1 MKMLLV
7 RSAVFLLTL
16 DATVLM
22 AESFVTGR
30 QPQHRC
36 PASLSSSSSPLSD
49 GEDSSSS
56 SQPEDE
62 FDVEDAR
69 RRLESLVSKDDN
81 SKLKESEAS
90 TVKKTKPAKKPCKED
105 KATSLFNL
113 SFLFPQQASDSE
125 IQSDLQD
132 TEEKAGEDDDMDLEE
147 QYGLDFSDLKE
158 PVQKI
163 LRDSMKVSLPITAM
177 EIERRELEM
186 ELLNQLQY
194 GDDTTDDLWAVWF
207 QERGLPAAKK
217 LMDVEKVM
225 ASTSMWDDAEKTLL
239 SMIEEHGVSWVEPL
253 NRLATLY
260 YLQGRMEESAAICKV
275 VLHYKPW
282 HFGAL
287 SGIVMVYAS
296 LKDPVEAREWAS
308 LRLPTYSPDQD
319 QSTNRRRQVMH
330 QLIETTVFRLS
341 RVLTFILSDIISSRM
356 FCTRCGFKWPS
367 KRQAISFRSKGK
379 KQKRGGVLQTRL
391 TVSQLLHPS
400 SPMKI
405 LGNSSSSTKGP

>member
-1 MKMLLV
+1 MLLI

-69 RRLESLVSKDDN
+69 RRLELLVSKDDK

-90 TVKKTKPAKKPCKED
+90 TAKKTKPAEKPFKED

-132 TEEKAGEDDDMDLEE
+132 AEDEAGEDDDMDFEE

-207 QERGLPAAKK
+207 QERGLPA
-217 LMDVEKVM
+217 
-225 ASTSMWDDAEKTLL
+225 
-239 SMIEEHGVSWVEPL
+239 
-253 NRLATLY
+253 
-260 YLQGRMEESAAICKV
+260 ICKV

-330 QLIETTVFRLS
+330 QLIETSVFRLS
-341 RVLTFILSDIISSRM
+341 RVLTFHFSDIISCRM
-356 FCTRCGFKWPS
+356 LCTRCGFKWPS
-367 KRQAISFRSKGK
+367 KRQAINFRLKGK